1 MSENK
6 MCGLVRFE
14 RPRPEGKGKMIKMK
28 SITFD
33 YGECDGIDPYP
44 ITFTTWKEAN
54 GWIYAMS
61 AGNVEYYKTWFTIE
75 YENGRKYN
83 GRYDISGKLSDQREI
98 ADLGAHIRRNCLYG
112 SGRVSES
119 NYSLSKSEQEICKD
133 LLDHYE
139 IRAFTI

>member
-1 MSENK
+1 MNENK

-14 RPRPEGKGKMIKMK
+14 NPRLKSKKIGMK

-44 ITFTTWKEAN
+44 LTFSTWREAN

-61 AGNVEYYKTWFTIE
+61 RGNVVYYKTWFTIE

-83 GRYDISGKLSDQREI
+83 SRYEIQGKLSDHQEI
-98 ADLGAHIRRNCLYG
+98 ADLGAHVRNELLIG
-112 SGRVSES
+112 SGRMKTKTNHV
-119 NYSLSKSEQEICKD
+119 LTKSEQEICED
-133 LLDHYE
+133 LSDHYE
-139 IRAFTI
+139 IRAYTL